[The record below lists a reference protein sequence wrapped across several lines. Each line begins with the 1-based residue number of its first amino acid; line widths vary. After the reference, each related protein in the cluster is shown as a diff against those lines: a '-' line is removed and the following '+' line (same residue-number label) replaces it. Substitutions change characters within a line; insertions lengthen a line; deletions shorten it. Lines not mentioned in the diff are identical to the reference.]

1 MSPFCTIPPITVGYI
16 SNFVKAKDAVPFF
29 TTNKYILTS
38 FSIGYK
44 SPIIDIKD
52 MYYIV
57 CDHFKET
64 SVFNRKC
71 MYLFIKIH
79 IESLFEKL
87 KIPIKYDSPILPILY
102 KCLDLYNIAISYY
115 IIDPTL
121 MDVINYILEKGIYRS
136 KIKSYAPGLLPLY
149 KQNKKL
155 INILLDC
162 DIKSAYI
169 KEYANR
175 LSLLYRQNKKLMDKL
190 LDRSTRLGYIIT
202 YTKKLSLLYR
212 QNNKLIDK
220 LLETN
225 VYLQDI
231 EEYAIGL
238 LPLYTQDNKFIDKLL
253 ERNVYFKDIKKYAP
267 ELLSYY
273 TQDNKLIDKL
283 LERNTHLVDMK
294 KYAQIFL
301 LLYTQYNRELIDKL
315 LESHIHSED
324 IEEYAKILSLL
335 YTQYSRELI
344 DILLEIHIHPRNI
357 EEYAKI
363 LLLLYTQ
370 YSRELIDILL
380 EIHIHPRNIE
390 EYVSEL
396 SLLYT
401 EDNREFVNKLFQTGY
416 KDLADILKYA
426 PTLLQLY
433 TEDKKLIDI
442 LLENHTYLG
451 HIKPYFKKI
460 SLLYTEDNRKFVNK
474 LFQTKYRDFPNII
487 KYVSVFLEIYKKD
500 KKQIDELL
508 ESGKGFLDIE
518 KSIEIFSR

>member
-324 IEEYAKILSLL
+324 IEEYAKIL
-335 YTQYSRELI
+335 
-344 DILLEIHIHPRNI
+344 
-357 EEYAKI
+357 
-363 LLLLYTQ
+363 LLLYTQ
-370 YSRELIDILL
+370 YNRELIDKLL

-508 ESGKGFLDIE
+508 ESGKGFLDIK